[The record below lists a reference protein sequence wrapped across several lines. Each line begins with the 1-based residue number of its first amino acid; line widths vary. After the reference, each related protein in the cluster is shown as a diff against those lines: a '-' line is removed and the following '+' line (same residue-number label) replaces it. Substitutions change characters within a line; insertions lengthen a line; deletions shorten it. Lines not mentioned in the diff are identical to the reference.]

1 MKTSMWPNCAGF
13 FPRLVRNAAFGT
25 ALLAAASAWAQSSV
39 TLNATGYDGAN
50 GGAGCP
56 GTATVRNNIASP
68 LTYCYVVSNTGTTL
82 LSNLVVSDLSGFTT
96 NITSLAAG
104 QILSFYRET
113 IITGDVVNVIN
124 VTGNVP
130 GGGQVSSNGEVVI
143 DAARQC
149 PVTCFIASDVA
160 NPGGPDRLYSFN
172 ITNGVSTL
180 IGTIEPFPANPPNA
194 NCLEALTFALP
205 EVGNIS
211 PILYSVDAGPT
222 CGTGPGTLNE
232 GYLGTIDWDSSNAIP
247 DGRWT
252 PMPFPIGTGT
262 GVFGRVNLNNVDG
275 LEFDA
280 TQDGILYAVQRTD
293 NPGVADILFQ
303 IDATTGR
310 VKYRRAGGRGR
321 LHRHHPG
328 HHRHWWV
335 RLSDIDDI
343 AIGTFD
349 GVMYGIANA
358 GRTFDGLV
366 LIDLQGILVLAAGPD
381 ESAGSRTWRMSF
393 DPVRG
398 ELYGSTGTAVARP
411 PTRLF
416 KINILPPITRP
427 RWDGPPSSAPSRH
440 GRLRGSDCFLVTP
453 GCGEHPGRH
462 RVLGSARE
470 VGLFRRGRSRTRP
483 STWNDVDAAG
493 DRSAHRLHLLVFGRD
508 GHIPSPSSSTRN
520 TSSAST
526 RLRCLRPPA
535 DSPRCPPRP

>member
-310 VKYRRAGGRGR
+310 VVSNAFGVGADYIAITPVTTGTGQ
-321 LHRHHPG
+321 
-328 HHRHWWV
+328 V
-335 RLSDIDDI
+335 LSDIDDI

-358 GRTFDGLV
+358 SGTFDELV
-366 LIDLQGILVLAAGPD
+366 LIDKFTGGILGHFPLLAPD
-381 ESAGSRTWRMSF
+381 GVTRFQDMEGMSF

-398 ELYGSTGTAVARP
+398 ELYGSTGTAGGA
-411 PTRLF
+411 TANSLF
-416 KINILPPITRP
+416 KINILPPILPGDPPLGRTTLI
-427 RWDGPPSSAPSRH
+427 GPIPGTGDYEDPTASS
-440 GRLRGSDCFLVTP
+440 
-453 GCGEHPGRH
+453 
-462 RVLGSARE
+462 
-470 VGLFRRGRSRTRP
+470 
-483 STWNDVDAAG
+483 
-493 DRSAHRLHLLVFGRD
+493 
-508 GHIPSPSSSTRN
+508 
-520 TSSAST
+520 
-526 RLRCLRPPA
+526 
-535 DSPRCPPRP
+535 

>member
-293 NPGVADILFQ
+293 GRCRHPVPDRRHHRPGGLQ
-303 IDATTGR
+303 R
-310 VKYRRAGGRGR
+310 LRGRGR

-328 HHRHWWV
+328 HHRHGQV
-335 RLSDIDDI
+335 LSDIDDI

-349 GVMYGIANA
+349 GVMYGIAS
-358 GRTFDGLV
+358 GTFDELV
-366 LIDLQGILVLAAGPD
+366 LIDKVTGGILGHSLLTRTRSP
-381 ESAGSRTWRMSF
+381 GSRTWR
-393 DPVRG
+393 G
-398 ELYGSTGTAVARP
+398 
-411 PTRLF
+411 
-416 KINILPPITRP
+416 
-427 RWDGPPSSAPSRH
+427 
-440 GRLRGSDCFLVTP
+440 
-453 GCGEHPGRH
+453 
-462 RVLGSARE
+462 
-470 VGLFRRGRSRTRP
+470 
-483 STWNDVDAAG
+483 
-493 DRSAHRLHLLVFGRD
+493 
-508 GHIPSPSSSTRN
+508 
-520 TSSAST
+520 
-526 RLRCLRPPA
+526 
-535 DSPRCPPRP
+535 